1 MFFFTCSGISIHAS
15 AREATSIIRLTLLS
29 QTISIHASAREAT
42 AIFHKLLSLFY
53 EIYLN
58 ISEFT
63 FTYALKYPV
72 YVKVHSNFVY
82 FFRCESPGN
91 FMYAS
96 HSHLQIIKTK
106 VDRPR
111 FHVLSQYVPLW
122 FYNYFQDNRSA
133 NYPPYHQ

>member
-1 MFFFTCSGISIHAS
+1 MAIGALIITC
-15 AREATSIIRLTLLS
+15 L
-29 QTISIHASAREAT
+29 ISIHASAREAT

-53 EIYLN
+53 EICLN

-82 FFRCESPGN
+82 FFRCESLGN